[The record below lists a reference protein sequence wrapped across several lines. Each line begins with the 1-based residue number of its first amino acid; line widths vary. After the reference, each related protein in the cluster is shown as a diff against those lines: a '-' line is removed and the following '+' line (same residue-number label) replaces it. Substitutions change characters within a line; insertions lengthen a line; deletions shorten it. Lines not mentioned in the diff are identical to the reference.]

1 MVVRTARPAR
11 RHAGN
16 LLATDD
22 GRLCYLDFGMMSYLE
37 ERQRVSIIEAV
48 VHLVNRDF
56 EALADLYVRMGF
68 IKAGTDVKPI
78 VRGLQDALPDVLDA
92 PVSELNVKNVAS
104 RLGVISVSFTPSTR
118 RVSIF

>member
-1 MVVRTARPAR
+1 MLDSGFFHADP
-11 RHAGN
+11 HAGN

-92 PVSELNVKNVAS
+92 PC
-104 RLGVISVSFTPSTR
+104 F
-118 RVSIF
+118 